1 MGHRLKGIIEKEKS
15 EIIKKW
21 FEATLQ
27 TYAPDTA
34 RFYKGQK
41 DQFANPVGNITADG
55 LAILFDQLLGDFDPD
70 IVRTHLDPIVRI
82 RAVQNFTPSR
92 ATVFI
97 LFLKNVLR
105 DCLAEELRD
114 ASMLKEFLAFESRI
128 DQLCLIAFDIYMA
141 CKEKLYQLSAN
152 DMRSQALKAFKRA
165 GLIVDEPPPSSK
177 VKGVNH

>member
-1 MGHRLKGIIEKEKS
+1 MGHRLKGFTEKEKS

-92 ATVFI
+92 ATAFI
-97 LFLKNVLR
+97 LFLKNILR
-105 DCLAEELRD
+105 DYLADELQD

-128 DQLCLIAFDIYMA
+128 DQLCLIGFDIYMA

-152 DMRSQALKAFKRA
+152 DMRSQALKALKRA